1 MQLNNSIHAYEMSWD
16 DGGLADADD
25 VVAHGA
31 GELGADA
38 GLGPQVPDPQR
49 PIVASADE
57 LLWVLDKLG
66 REDFLVVSG
75 ESVTELQVVGWP
87 NSTGE
92 VAVRRGQQE
101 GPSCIGWKRSWNQ
114 PRSSQ

>member
-1 MQLNNSIHAYEMSWD
+1 MELNNSIVHTYEMSRD
-16 DGGLADADD
+16 DGGLPDADD

-49 PIVASADE
+49 PIVAGADE
-57 LLWVLDKLG
+57 LLRVLDKLG

-75 ESVTELQVVGWP
+75 EGVTELQVVG
-87 NSTGE
+87 
-92 VAVRRGQQE
+92 
-101 GPSCIGWKRSWNQ
+101 
-114 PRSSQ
+114 